1 MEESLLKC
9 MKTVVFKTMPLLLE
23 AKLDYL
29 FVEARRR
36 LGLLGKEGFDIFGK
50 NELFAPR
57 IKWEAL
63 KKIVEGMREI
73 AQTYE
78 DSYNSLSETIEAA
91 ESCEQV

>member
-1 MEESLLKC
+1 M
-9 MKTVVFKTMPLLLE
+9 
-23 AKLDYL
+23 
-29 FVEARRR
+29 
-36 LGLLGKEGFDIFGK
+36 GLLGKEGFDIFGK

-78 DSYNSLSETIEAA
+78 ESYNSLSETIEAE
-91 ESCEQV
+91 ESFEQV

>member
-1 MEESLLKC
+1 MYEKRSIKNNVPFVRSE
-9 MKTVVFKTMPLLLE
+9 
-23 AKLDYL
+23 LDYL

-36 LGLLGKEGFDIFGK
+36 LDLLGKEGFDIFGN

-78 DSYNSLSETIEAA
+78 ESYNSLTETIEAE
-91 ESCEQV
+91 ESFEQV